1 MSNSKRSVTGEQ
13 AETYGKFAEKP
24 TRPELE
30 RFFLL
35 DNEDRKPNR
44 GIYGARWTVCDLVQQ

>member
-1 MSNSKRSVTGEQ
+1 MPVEFLTDEQ
-13 AETYGKFAEKP
+13 TEAYKKFAEKP

-44 GIYGARWTVCDLVQQ
+44 GIHGARWTVFDASPG